1 MRIIIILSMI
11 TIITLFLIIYKNL
24 KLKRIQYIKNE
35 IEESFGKKTE
45 NLFFE
50 KELIEKYWKGKS
62 AKIAGKDQ
70 IDDVTWYDLEMDQI
84 YSIINNCK
92 SFAGDQILYTILHE
106 IKINEK
112 DYAGIEKK
120 INYFES
126 ESIDR
131 NEIWYIISGIG
142 KKRDSYYLP
151 DYIKNLDAFRI
162 THIEYYHFMRLLLLL
177 SFLPA
182 IVFLNH
188 IFLLLPFFIA
198 LINIV
203 IYTFQKSR
211 YELYLNMLS
220 SVLKILIAAK
230 RIVDSPFLK
239 YEKKFND
246 LGDKIAIFRPL
257 LLKIS
262 KLQHRSPSSVSGD
275 AMTLLESMT
284 FGITLWDLI
293 QYDKVICQLINY
305 QEKLMALYTD
315 IGEIDSAISVA
326 SFRKTLPFYCTPKFY
341 NSNEIIA
348 EEMYHPLVENPIN
361 NSIVIK
367 KGCMITGSNASGKS
381 TFIKGLAI
389 NALLAQSIHT
399 CLAKKFVMP
408 HSTVITSMAVRDEVS
423 TGDSYYIKEI
433 KYIKRIINALN
444 EKKSVLCIIDEILRG
459 TNTAERIAAS
469 IAILKYLSEKNC
481 ITVVAT
487 HDIELTELIK
497 KSYENFHFTERI
509 SDNKIIF
516 EYKIHKGPAV
526 SRNAIKLLECMEFP
540 KEITEEAE
548 RILQSDNEKFM
559 EDDAAFLVNPI
570 SIASGKKELIDS
582 TVTFIDKTGRITSRE
597 YPQRGQPNN

>member
-1 MRIIIILSMI
+1 MQIIIVLFII
-11 TIITLFLIIYKNL
+11 IFITLFLIINK
-24 KLKRIQYIKNE
+24 KLKFKRLQNIKDE
-35 IEESFGKKTE
+35 INNSFGKKSA
-45 NLFFE
+45 NQLFE
-50 KELIEKYWKGKS
+50 KELIEKYWKNKS
-62 AKIAGKDQ
+62 IKRTGNNK
-70 IDDVTWYDLEMDQI
+70 IDDVTWYDLEMDQV
-84 YSIINNCK
+84 YCIINNCK
-92 SFAGDQILYTILHE
+92 SFAGDQILYSILHE
-106 IKINEK
+106 IKINDK
-112 DYAGIEKK
+112 DNAEIERK
-120 INYFES
+120 INYFQS

-142 KKRDSYYLP
+142 KNRDSYYLP
-151 DYIKNLDAFRI
+151 DYIKNLKTFRI
-162 THIEYYHFMRLLLLL
+162 AHIEYYHFMRLLLLL

-182 IVFLNH
+182 IVSVNY
-188 IFLLLPFFIA
+188 IFLLFPFFIA

-203 IYTFQKSR
+203 IYSFQKSR

-239 YEKKFND
+239 YEKNFND
-246 LGDKIAIFRPL
+246 LSDKIAIFRPL

-262 KLQHRSPSSVSGD
+262 KLQHRSPSSLSGD

-305 QEKLMALYTD
+305 QEELIALYRV
-315 IGEIDSAISVA
+315 IGEIDSAISIA
-326 SFRKTLPFYCTPKFY
+326 SFRKTLPFYCTPIFC

-348 EEMYHPLVENPIN
+348 EELYHPIVENPIN
-361 NSIVIK
+361 NSIVIN

-389 NALLAQSIHT
+389 NAILAQSIFT

-408 HSTVITSMAVRDEVS
+408 HSAIITSMAVRDEVS

-433 KYIKRIINALN
+433 KYIKRIVDALN
-444 EKKSVLCIIDEILRG
+444 EKRPVLCIIDEILRG

-487 HDIELTELIK
+487 HDIELTELMK
-497 KSYENFHFTERI
+497 RKYENYHFTERI

-526 SRNAIKLLECMEFP
+526 SKNAIKLLECMEFP

-548 RILQSDNEKFM
+548 RILQINNEDFM
-559 EDDAAFLVNPI
+559 EEDAAFLVDPMNIIP
-570 SIASGKKELIDS
+570 GKKELIDS
-582 TVTFIDKTGRITSRE
+582 SVTFIDENGRITRRE
-597 YPQRGQPNN
+597 YPHRGQPDN